1 MSVWTSKE
9 DDEKKKL
16 GNKEQYDHEVVT
28 LCDAEPVLHKAAR
41 WQLKY
46 VVEGFVMF
54 LALMSDNDAVDLWQQ
69 LIDNGF
75 SSEAVEQRHLLL
87 FIHRSFSEVITDVFL
102 KVQSQLGPFVRK
114 CHELVTKVAL
124 PPRQRSGAHVA
135 TGVRNKTTRTRGF
148 GMRSHRRRSWNTI
161 VMEHLSDDEEEEE
174 DEEEEAE
181 EAEEAEEGG
190 TEKDIERDEGEVKE
204 VKEVKE
210 ENEEEEEDGIIVRGP
225 VNAWMDSKDS
235 DTDTD
240 HHKHVVFLA
249 DNDEM
254 GGNMTFSAV
263 ATPAHFDADVMTN
276 EMMDGLRKT
285 LAVRWRAREMS

>member
-28 LCDAEPVLHKAAR
+28 LCDAEPVLHAAAK

-54 LALMSDNDAVDLWQQ
+54 LALMSENDAVELWQQ

-87 FIHRSFSEVITDVFL
+87 VIHRSFSEVITDVFL
-102 KVQSQLGPFVRK
+102 KAQSQLGPFVRK

-135 TGVRNKTTRTRGF
+135 TGVRNTTTRTRGF
-148 GMRSHRRRSWNTI
+148 GMRSHRRRSWNTT
-161 VMEHLSDDEEEEE
+161 VMPPLDDEEEEE
-174 DEEEEAE
+174 EEEEEAD
-181 EAEEAEEGG
+181 EGG
-190 TEKDIERDEGEVKE
+190 NEKDIERDGGE

-225 VNAWMDSKDS
+225 VNAWTDSKDS

-249 DNDEM
+249 DNDES

-263 ATPAHFDADVMTN
+263 ATPAHFDADVMTH

-285 LAVRWRAREMS
+285 LAVRWRARKMS